1 MSSTSTQ
8 TVEVHQERQREDHS
22 TSSAEPVSDMKSK
35 KPRFSVTI
43 VSQVP
48 G

>member
-8 TVEVHQERQREDHS
+8 TVEVHHEKPREDHS
-22 TSSAEPVSDMKSK
+22 TSSTETISDMRSN
-35 KPRFSVTI
+35 KPRFSVTL

-48 G
+48 A

>member
-8 TVEVHQERQREDHS
+8 TVEVHHERPREDHS
-22 TSSAEPVSDMKSK
+22 TSSAETISDVKSK
-35 KPRFSVTI
+35 KPRFSVTL

-48 G
+48 A

>member
-8 TVEVHQERQREDHS
+8 TVEVHHERPSEDHS
-22 TSSAEPVSDMKSK
+22 TSSAEPVSDVKSK
-35 KPRFSVTI
+35 KPRFSITI